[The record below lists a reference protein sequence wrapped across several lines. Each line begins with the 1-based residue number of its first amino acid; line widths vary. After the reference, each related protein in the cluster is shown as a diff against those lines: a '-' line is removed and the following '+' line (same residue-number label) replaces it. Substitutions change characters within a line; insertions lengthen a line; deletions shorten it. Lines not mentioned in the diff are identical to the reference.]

1 MDLFAKKIE
10 ILHSSDGINYDMLYE
25 VQPDNSFNYN
35 QKIFKYIVKPEGIKS
50 RYIKLKASN
59 IGQCPEYHPGSGG
72 KAWIFTDEIII
83 L

>member
-1 MDLFAKKIE
+1 MRLLATYKRLIISRFMFK
-10 ILHSSDGINYDMLYE
+10 HSC
-25 VQPDNSFNYN
+25 
-35 QKIFKYIVKPEGIKS
+35 QKIFKYIVKPKGIKS